1 MDRTASRRTARRGSG
16 RDPCRAPHL
25 GPRAALGLAAIL
37 LAAGPVSAADDPA
50 YPAATCAA
58 LWAAHARTLGPG
70 ADPAGFRAAAVRLSG
85 DPAAVDAFIAT
96 QTLRL
101 IDLIH
106 AYVDLSDAQS
116 RDLFERLLLTCERF
130 AAEAPETR

>member
-1 MDRTASRRTARRGSG
+1 MSRAAPRWSGPDARRVLDVGCVVG
-16 RDPCRAPHL
+16 L
-25 GPRAALGLAAIL
+25 GVAVAVLAACP
-37 LAAGPVSAADDPA
+37 ASAADDPA

-58 LWAAHARTLGPG
+58 LWTAHARTLGPG
-70 ADPAGFRAAAVRLSG
+70 ADPMDFRAAAVRLSG

-106 AYVDLSDAQS
+106 AYVDLSDPQS
-116 RDLFERLLLTCERF
+116 RDLFEALLATCERF
-130 AAEAPETR
+130 AVETPETR